1 MVEAATFTSPFA
13 SIRCANKRQKCP
25 HRYPQIDSAY
35 SLARYYPSL
44 PLRLG
49 SCSPLPRLRG
59 ERFARHWHDILRL
72 DVAGF
77 AEAVFA
83 DRDLADAVATHKS
96 VFSAEEAADREIID
110 YEAAVNG
117 HLHLVPD
124 GDAME
129 ALENDYGRM
138 VDDGLL
144 LEDAEP
150 FATLLRRC
158 AELAER
164 VNSAAK
170 LVEPK

>member
-1 MVEAATFTSPFA
+1 MLNIRNAPIDTPRLIRLTLWRD
-13 SIRCANKRQKCP
+13 SIRF
-25 HRYPQIDSAY
+25 YLSV
-35 SLARYYPSL
+35 
-44 PLRLG
+44 G

-77 AEAVFA
+77 AEAAFA

-96 VFSAEEAADREIID
+96 VFFAEEAADREIMD
-110 YEAAVNG
+110 YGAAVNG

-150 FATLLRRC
+150 FATLMRRC

-170 LVEPK
+170 LVEPKSN